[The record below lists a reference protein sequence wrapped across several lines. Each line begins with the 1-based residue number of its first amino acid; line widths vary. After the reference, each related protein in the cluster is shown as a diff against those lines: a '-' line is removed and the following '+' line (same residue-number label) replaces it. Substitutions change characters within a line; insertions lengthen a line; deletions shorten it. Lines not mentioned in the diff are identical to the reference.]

1 MGWTPTTTSVVPW
14 PSASSGVACNN
25 PSSQKMQQ
33 LGMNVSDIN
42 MLFRVLDRDDSG
54 SLTLEELTDGF
65 VKMKKHMK
73 GIERIVQYTRVAF
86 ADVAA
91 EGFQTLTNEEFHTL
105 FDQSAVRK

>member
-1 MGWTPTTTSVVPW
+1 
-14 PSASSGVACNN
+14 
-25 PSSQKMQQ
+25 
-33 LGMNVSDIN
+33 MNVSDIN

-65 VKMKKHMK
+65 VRMKKHMK

-105 FDQSAVRK
+105 FDQPGVREKLLNLGVSADEFDELFVYVDSFAARGEVCVD